1 MSEDRYLLVSPDF
14 APPMVGGSLVYM
26 QTLVQNSSL
35 KFDIL
40 TGDNGTTEP
49 EIIDKIHSIHRTK
62 FIANSNNPSAFS
74 LLTSYFY
81 MTGFFLFYIF
91 LRPFKI
97 VIANPGVIGNSLI
110 ILMSLIF
117 NKKVVVIAY
126 GEEITVPLVGKG
138 FKNLLKRR
146 LLKIFYRRATG
157 IVTVCHFCREILIKN
172 LKVNPQNIDVIPSCL
187 SEGKADMI
195 SYPDLS
201 SKKVISV
208 GRLIKRKGFDLLIEA
223 VGRLKP
229 AIPDLSLTIVGD
241 GVEKEKLI
249 KKIKNHDMNT
259 YVEIISNATD
269 EELRS
274 LYAKAGLFVLANHQ
288 LDNGDTEGCPSVFS
302 EAMAYGLPLIGG
314 TGAGVDT
321 AIIHNENGL
330 IIDTL
335 DKNELDEAILAILT
349 DINMAKKMS
358 YTGSL
363 KLKRDH
369 TPESVGLS
377 FRKSIDRF
385 FFKRP
390 AEGFQKEFNVKCP
403 SINSKYI

>member
-40 TGDNGTTEP
+40 AGDNGISEP
-49 EIIDKIHSIHRTK
+49 EIIDKIHSIHRSK

-74 LLTSYFY
+74 LLTSYCY
-81 MTGFFLFYIF
+81 MTGFIFLCIF
-91 LRPFKI
+91 LRPFKT

-110 ILMSLIF
+110 ILMGLIF

-138 FKNLLKRR
+138 FKNALKRQ
-146 LLKIFYRRATG
+146 LLKIFYKRATG
-157 IVTVCHFCREILIKN
+157 IVTVCHFCREILISN

-187 SEGKADMI
+187 SEGKADMVNH
-195 SYPDLS
+195 PDLS
-201 SKKVISV
+201 SKKIISV

-223 VGRLKP
+223 VRRLKP
-229 AIPDLSLTIVGD
+229 VISDLSLTIVGD
-241 GVEKEKLI
+241 GIEKEALL
-249 KKIKNHDMNT
+249 KKIKNHDMDA

-269 EELRS
+269 EELRG
-274 LYAKAGLFVLANHQ
+274 LYSKAGLFVLANHQ

-314 TGAGVDT
+314 TGAGVET
-321 AIIHNENGL
+321 AIIHTENGFV
-330 IIDTL
+330 IDMLDEKEL
-335 DKNELDEAILAILT
+335 DKAILSILT
-349 DINMAKKMS
+349 DAKMAKKMS
-358 YTGSL
+358 YYGTL
-363 KLKRDH
+363 KLQRDH
-369 TPESVGLS
+369 TPESVGSS
-377 FRKSIDRF
+377 FEKSIYRF
-385 FFKRP
+385 FFNRP

-403 SINSKYI
+403 SINSK